1 MMKYLH
7 LIWASLFRRKTRTI
21 LTLVSIV
28 AAFLLFGLLDAV
40 RLSFQQAGQSAVG
53 AERLQT
59 SSRLSFIETL
69 PYSLGN
75 QIEAVPGVRGVAYAN
90 WFGGVYQT
98 PRNQVFSFAV
108 SPNYLDLYPEAELG
122 AAERARFEATANAVV
137 AGEALVKRYGWKLGD
152 TIPLQSLI
160 YADRSGSKNW
170 SFQLVGIMHARDR
183 KSGGFYDAMLLL
195 HWKTFDETTPANG
208 GTVGWYVTRVAD
220 VAQADRV
227 ARAIDALSAN
237 SDHETKTQTEQA
249 ATAAFLKQLVDIG
262 LLVSSIMG
270 AVFFTLLL
278 LTGNTMMQAVRERTT
293 EIAVLK
299 TIGFPRSAVL
309 GMVLAES
316 VLLLLVGGVIGIGL
330 VSVLAPAITEGSGR
344 LINLPPVGA
353 GSWLL
358 GLALMLG
365 IGLAVGAIPAL
376 RAMRVN
382 LVAALAGRQG

>member
-1 MMKYLH
+1 MKYLH
-7 LIWASLFRRKTRTI
+7 LVWASMFRRKTRTI
-21 LTLVSIV
+21 LTLVSI
-28 AAFLLFGLLDAV
+28 ATAFLLFGLLDAV
-40 RLSFQQAGQSAVG
+40 RLTFQNAGQTAAG

-59 SSRLSFIETL
+59 SSRLSFIATL
-69 PYSLGN
+69 PLSLGN
-75 QIEAVPGVRGVAYAN
+75 QIEGVAGVRGVAYAN
-90 WFGGVYQT
+90 WFGGVYQS

-108 SPNYLDLYPEAELG
+108 SPNYLDLYPEVELG
-122 AAERARFEATANAVV
+122 AAERARFDATANAVV
-137 AGEALVKRYGWKLGD
+137 AGETLAKRYGWKVGD

-160 YADRSGSKNW
+160 YADRNGSKNW
-170 SFQLVGIMHARDR
+170 SFQLVGILRAKDR
-183 KSGGFYDAMLLL
+183 KAGGFYDSLLLL

-208 GTVGWYVTRVAD
+208 GTVGWYVTRVGD

-278 LTGNTMMQAVRERTT
+278 LTGNTMMMAVRERTS

-299 TIGFPRSAVL
+299 TIGFTRGSVL
-309 GMVLAES
+309 GLVLAES
-316 VLLLLVGGVIGIGL
+316 VLLLVVGGVIGIGL
-330 VSVLAPAITEGSGR
+330 VSVLAPVITEGSGR
-344 LINLPPVGA
+344 IINLPGVGLR
-353 GSWLL
+353 SWLL
-358 GLALMLG
+358 GGGLMLG
-365 IGLAVGAIPAL
+365 IGFAVGAVPAW